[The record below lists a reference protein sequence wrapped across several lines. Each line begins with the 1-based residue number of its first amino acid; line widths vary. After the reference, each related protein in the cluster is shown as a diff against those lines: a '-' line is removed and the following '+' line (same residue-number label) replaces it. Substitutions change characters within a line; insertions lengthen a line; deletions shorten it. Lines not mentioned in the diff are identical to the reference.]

1 MSVNITVFKKAIL
14 IFPFVEDHSYHVQIL
29 LCYDFLMGCCN
40 FKCSHSKHSSF
51 LWLVSQTW
59 LCMLA
64 SITSLLISTTVHLP
78 KKWTCAT
85 IYIIICWIVLRQR
98 QNLQGKQ
105 VYVCETFK
113 EYIFSCCWCI
123 CKREVVIIK
132 RNGTRILTYC
142 LSTVNKILYM
152 SMAAQCGIEVEAFC
166 WIQDDRH
173 NYHF

>member
-29 LCYDFLMGCCN
+29 LLWFSDGMLHFLV
-40 FKCSHSKHSSF
+40 F
-51 LWLVSQTW
+51 SQQT
-59 LCMLA
+59 
-64 SITSLLISTTVHLP
+64 LLISTTVHLP
-78 KKWTCAT
+78 KKWTCET
-85 IYIIICWIVLRQR
+85 IYTIICWIVLRQR

-132 RNGTRILTYC
+132 RNDTRILTYC
-142 LSTVNKILYM
+142 LSTVNKILYI
-152 SMAAQCGIEVEAFC
+152 SMAAQCGIEFGAFC
-166 WIQDDRH
+166 WIQDGRH